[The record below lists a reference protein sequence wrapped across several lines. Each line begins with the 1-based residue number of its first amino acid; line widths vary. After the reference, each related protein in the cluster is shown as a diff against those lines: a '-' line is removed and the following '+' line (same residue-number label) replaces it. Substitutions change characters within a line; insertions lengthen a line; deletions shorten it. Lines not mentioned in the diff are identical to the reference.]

1 MGNNFQGVTSG
12 LAELK
17 NFYQGP
23 IVDQFSEDLAIYR
36 GSEKGKYPW
45 SGQQVIRPLKVRR
58 NPGVG
63 ATTDGGT
70 LPAIGRQTTVQ
81 AQIGAKLNYLRFGI
95 TGAMIESSKSDVG
108 SFVRGAAF
116 ELEEGYND
124 LKSDC
129 NRQMSWDGT
138 GDLAVANAAVNS
150 STTIVLAGR
159 ESAEPALKF
168 VDVGT
173 VFDIMSAGTATV
185 VQAGL
190 TVVSIT
196 TGTAISSTA
205 TIVCDQVM
213 TCSANDVLVRAG
225 TGIATEIQGLLTQL
239 DGGTTTVFNVARASY
254 VQTLGNVI
262 FGTSDGTSTGSSVGL
277 TLTMLQ
283 QAEDEAERRGGRLV
297 NALYSDFGSRRMY
310 QKLLTA
316 DKRYVNVVKGDG
328 GFSDA
333 SKNYLEFNGKPWVAD
348 KDCPQRVFFLPDK
361 YIEKYVLTEMAF
373 ADETGSMY
381 IAQAEQDQL
390 EVRIRFFAN
399 LFNAKAAGSA
409 VVTSYVSP

>member
-1 MGNNFQGVTSG
+1 MANTYQGVTSG

-23 IVDQFSEDLAIYR
+23 IVDQFSEDVAIWK

-45 SGQQVIRPLKVRR
+45 SGAQVNRPLKTRR

-63 ATTDGGT
+63 ATSDGGI
-70 LPAIGRQTTVQ
+70 LPQIGRQTTVQ
-81 AQIGAKLNYLRFGI
+81 AVIPAAYNYLRFGI
-95 TGAMIESSKSDVG
+95 TAGMIEASKNDVG
-108 SFVRGAAF
+108 SFVRGASF

-138 GDLAVANAAVNS
+138 GDLCASNAAVVA
-150 STTIVLAGR
+150 STSVVLKGR

-168 VDVGT
+168 VDVGSYL
-173 VFDIMSAGTATV
+173 DIYTTGGTL
-185 VQAGL
+185 VQAGI
-190 TVVSIT
+190 TINSISS
-196 TGTAISSTA
+196 GTAISATA
-205 TIVCDQVM
+205 TVIFDQAV
-213 TCSANDVLVRAG
+213 TCSAGDVFIRAG
-225 TGIATEIQGLLTQL
+225 SAGNELSGLLTQL
-239 DGGTTTVFNVARASY
+239 DGGTTTVFSIVRASY
-254 VQTLGNVI
+254 LQTQGNVI
-262 FGTSDGTSTGSSVGL
+262 YGTNDGTSTGTAGPL
-277 TLTMLQ
+277 NLNMLQ

-297 NALYSDFGSRRMY
+297 NCIYSDFGSRRMY

-316 DKRYVNVVKGDG
+316 DKRYVNVTKGDG
-328 GFSDA
+328 GFSDEN
-333 SKNYLEFNGKPWVAD
+333 KNYLEFNGKPWVAD

-361 YIEKYVLTEMAF
+361 YIEKYVLTEMQF

-381 IAQAEQDQL
+381 IAAAENDAL

-399 LFNAKAAGSA
+399 LFNSKAAGSS

>member
-1 MGNNFQGVTSG
+1 MGNLYQNVTSG

-23 IVDQFSEDLAIYR
+23 IVDQFSEDVAVYR

-45 SGQQVIRPLKVRR
+45 SGSQVIRPVKVRR

-63 ATTDGGT
+63 ATSDGGS
-70 LPAIGRQTTVQ
+70 LPAVGRQTTLQ
-81 AQIGAKLNYLRFGI
+81 AIITAKYNYLRFGI
-95 TGAMIESSKSDVG
+95 TGPMIEASKSDVG
-108 SFVRGAAF
+108 SFVRSASF

-124 LKSDC
+124 LKSDA
-129 NRQMSWDGT
+129 NRQMTWDGT
-138 GDLAVANAAVNS
+138 GDLALANAAVVAS
-150 STTIVLAGR
+150 STVVLKGR
-159 ESAEPALKF
+159 ESGEPALKF
-168 VDVGT
+168 LDVGS
-173 VFDIMSAGTATV
+173 VVDIYTTGGTL

-190 TVVSIT
+190 TISSIT

-205 TIVCDQVM
+205 TVVFDQAVS
-213 TCSANDVLVRAG
+213 CSAGDVFIRAG
-225 TGIATEIQGLLTQL
+225 SAGMEIQGLLTQL
-239 DGGTTTVFNVARASY
+239 DGGTSTVFNLDRSSY
-254 VQTLGNVI
+254 VQTQGNVI
-262 FGTSDGTSTGSSVGL
+262 DLAFGPL
-277 TLTMLQ
+277 NLNAIQ
-283 QAEDEAERRGGRLV
+283 QGEDESERRGGRMI
-297 NALYSDFGSRRMY
+297 NCIYSDFASRRMY

-316 DKRYVNVVKGDG
+316 DKRYVNTVKGDG

-333 SKNYLEFNGKPWVAD
+333 SKNYLEWNGKPWVAD
-348 KDCPQRVFFLPDK
+348 KDCPQRIFLLPDK

-381 IAQAEQDQL
+381 IAAAENDQL

-409 VVTSYVSP
+409 ALVSYVSP

>member
-1 MGNNFQGVTSG
+1 MGNTYQGITSG

-23 IVDQFSEDLAIYR
+23 IVDQYSEDVAIYR
-36 GSEKGKYPW
+36 GAEKGKYPW

-63 ATTDGGT
+63 ATSDGGT

-81 AQIGAKLNYLRFGI
+81 AIIPPAFNYLRFGI
-95 TGAMIESSKSDVG
+95 TGPMIEASKSDVG
-108 SFVRGAAF
+108 SFVRSASF

-124 LKSDC
+124 LKSDT

-138 GDLAVANAAVNS
+138 GDLALSNAAHVA
-150 STTIVLAGR
+150 TTVVVLKGR

-168 VDVGT
+168 LDVGSL
-173 VFDIMSAGTATV
+173 VDIYTTAGVA
-185 VQAGL
+185 VQTGL
-190 TVVSIT
+190 TINSIT
-196 TGTAISSTA
+196 TGTAISTTA
-205 TIVCDQVM
+205 TVVFDQAVS
-213 TCSANDVLVRAG
+213 CSAGDVFIRAG
-225 TGIATEIQGLLTQL
+225 SAAQEISGLLTQL
-239 DGGTTTVFNVARASY
+239 DGATSTVFSIVRASY

-262 FGTSDGTSTGSSVGL
+262 YGTNDGTSTGSSVAL
-277 TLTMLQ
+277 SLNMMQ
-283 QAEDEAERRGGRLV
+283 QAEDEAERRGGRGINCV
-297 NALYSDFGSRRMY
+297 YTDFGSRRMY

-333 SKNYLEFNGKPWVAD
+333 SKNYLEWNGKPLVAD
-348 KDCPQRVFFLPDK
+348 KDCPQRMFFLPDK
-361 YIEKYVLTEMAF
+361 HIEKYVLTEMAF

-381 IAQAEQDQL
+381 IAGAENDQL

-399 LFNAKAAGSA
+399 LFNAKAAGSS
-409 VVTSYVSP
+409 VVVSYSAP